1 MLDKALVLLGSF
13 TFSCFLTMKVKSLLL
28 LFLFHFSDAYN
39 CAGTSL
45 ASCAI
50 DNILV
55 QYYAKN
61 ADKVD
66 VINYGSDGKN
76 EKLIDELLRNKNDS
90 IAFQVSKSSAENYW
104 KTKLNISSI
113 LMFDSPE
120 NFKAVSR
127 NITWVS
133 DVRKRSKNL
142 VFIRNATISDIVG
155 IENEFSIDSTSFLL
169 NDDGKSIELVAS
181 YMFTPRACR
190 SSRLTTINR
199 FFMDKMSWE
208 SSKIFPRKYRNMYNC
223 KLIAGDS
230 TSGSGSFD
238 GWNIIKTLSKIY
250 NFKVELKIFNT
261 TAWRSIKAPQIAD
274 VDLIMKIDSHA
285 GFVQSVTFHTM
296 GFSFAHPQGE
306 LYTQVEKMEENV
318 HNVRL

>member
-1 MLDKALVLLGSF
+1 MPEHLWLHVQLI
-13 TFSCFLTMKVKSLLL
+13 TF
-28 LFLFHFSDAYN
+28 
-39 CAGTSL
+39 
-45 ASCAI
+45 
-50 DNILV
+50 
-55 QYYAKN
+55 
-61 ADKVD
+61 
-66 VINYGSDGKN
+66 NYGSNGKN

-113 LMFDSPE
+113 LMFDSHE

-306 LYTQVEKMEENV
+306 LYTQVEKMYIMFDCETWVAIIVTFVVSLVVIKVVNLLSKTIQ
-318 HNVRL
+318 HFIFGRLIQTPTMNLI